1 MAKVINKTK
10 GFGSISRDCVYD
22 NDLSDRARFLYV
34 YMACKPEDWEFYQDK
49 VAEELNYKKD
59 TLRKYLDELIVRG
72 WVTEKEQHNDGKFG
86 CLEYVIEIERKSGN
100 LPIRKKPDTEK
111 NRYGKNPNQR
121 NIDNIS
127 SDIKS
132 SDNNRD
138 IEEKSISNDIPK
150 NGHFRK
156 PTVQE
161 VQAYINEKGYDFDA
175 EYFIDYYEMRG
186 WMIKNN
192 HMKDWKA
199 ACRLWNHNRKSYGKE
214 KEEKENPD
222 TSTSDWDAQIRWLE
236 KNTPN
241 IAGRMTK
248 EMLRRFKELC
258 MCDSYLLAETLRE
271 FDKIY
276 DGGDMMKE
284 FEELCKKR

>member
-111 NRYGKNPNQR
+111 TRYGKNPNQR

-132 SDNNRD
+132 SDINRD
-138 IEEKSISNDIPK
+138 IEEKSILKK
-150 NGHFRK
+150 NFQK
-156 PTVQE
+156 PTVEQVE
-161 VQAYINEKGYDFDA
+161 AYIQEKGLHFDA
-175 EYFIDYYEMRG
+175 ERFVDHYESKG
-186 WMIKNN
+186 WMIGKNK
-192 HMKDWKA
+192 MKDWKA
-199 ACRLWNHNRKSYGKE
+199 ACRTWEHIRNSQEKE

-222 TSTSDWDAQIRWLE
+222 TSSSDWDAQKRWLDI
-236 KNTPN
+236 NTPN

-258 MCDSYLLAETLRE
+258 MCDSYLLADTLRE